1 MGEETWMTVSV
12 GARQARGGFADPA
25 VPGLGIA
32 PLGRYAGPAL
42 PGRDRHPV
50 ID

>member
-1 MGEETWMTVSV
+1 MGKADMLVFV
-12 GARQARGGFADPA
+12 VAGFADPA

-42 PGRDRHPV
+42 SGRDRHPV
-50 ID
+50 IDSSACRG